1 MTLPPPSEKAM
12 SNGSELK
19 SPGAQALRAAG
30 YKPAPRVWLTDEQ
43 IDLLMYMAKQNES
56 EVNRI
61 RAASRTT
68 LTKEQEIE
76 LAWMRIGKA
85 NT

>member
-1 MTLPPPSEKAM
+1 M